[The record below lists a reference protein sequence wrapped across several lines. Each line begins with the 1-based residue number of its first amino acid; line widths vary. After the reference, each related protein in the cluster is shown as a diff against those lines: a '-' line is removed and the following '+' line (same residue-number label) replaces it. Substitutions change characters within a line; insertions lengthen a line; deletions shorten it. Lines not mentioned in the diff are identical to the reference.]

1 MKTIKRAAIVI
12 ATIAAIASAP
22 ATADSASDP
31 NGYIR
36 IGDEC
41 YLNMG
46 YPLPVFIKIPCPREI
61 LGDN

>member
-12 ATIAAIASAP
+12 ATIAAVASAP

-41 YLNMG
+41 FVDIGTAFPFL
-46 YPLPVFIKIPCPREI
+46 VKVPCPREI
-61 LGDN
+61 TGE